1 MNTTSKDRNKNV
13 MDRSTEEEINV
24 QSIECIKNWRT
35 CDEKE
40 KEYWANK
47 FIMLN
52 HHTVDKVVEQNI
64 LQIKETILE
73 KQDLIS
79 YGYEGLLNIME
90 KFNLDNE
97 SSFQYDKYFR
107 VQYYVRKNIDDHKSS
122 YKISTFEKEQINYMN
137 RLMSQNHFLDE
148 DKLDALLREKIGI
161 SEKQLFN
168 LKKFMGMCV
177 YNQISLDEEMDNLKE
192 DEFIDNKLR
201 FIERETE
208 NSVEEI
214 VIINQFIEY
223 MVNQA
228 KEVLPTDRYFIVFT
242 RYLGIDGKEPEELK
256 NIAKLVE
263 TSYRY
268 TVVIK
273 NSSISKMKFAARRG
287 EISNWF
293 KEE

>member
-1 MNTTSKDRNKNV
+1 MNTTSKERNKKLNDYSV
-13 MDRSTEEEINV
+13 RKEIYA

-52 HHTVDKVVEQNI
+52 HYTVDKVVEQSL
-64 LQIKETILE
+64 LQIKGTILE
-73 KQDLIS
+73 RQDLIS
-79 YGYEGLLNIME
+79 YGYEGLLIIMK

-97 SSFQYDKYFR
+97 STFPYYKYYK
-107 VQYYVRKNIDDHKSS
+107 VQYYIRKNIETHKSP
-122 YKISTFEKEQINYMN
+122 YKIPFFEKGQLNYMN

-161 SEKQLFN
+161 SEKQLYK
-168 LKKFMGMCV
+168 LKKFMEMCV

-228 KEVLPTDRYFIVFT
+228 KEILPTDRFFIVFT
-242 RYLGIDGKEPEELK
+242 RCLGIDGKEPGEIK
-256 NIAKLVE
+256 DIAKLVE
-263 TSYRY
+263 TSYRF
-268 TVVIK
+268 TLSIK
-273 NSSISKMKFAARRG
+273 NRSVSKVRFAARRG